1 MSVPTIAHAPLTRF
15 MEDVAERA
23 VKTFVQNLALFLV
36 AGVSVLS
43 VAWGTALQ
51 SAALATLATVLLAL
65 VDARL
70 VAANP
75 YVESLIRAGRTF
87 IATVVG
93 SIPVVVSADQA
104 VTFADVNWT
113 QVAGLAGTAAL
124 ISLATSIASLPIGP
138 KGTPSLVVEGSVVQG
153 SVRDEPIAVDGNDIG

>member
-1 MSVPTIAHAPLTRF
+1 MSIPTQAPLTAF
-15 MEDVAERA
+15 IEDVTERA

-75 YVESLIRAGRTF
+75 YVEALIRAGRTF

-138 KGTPSLVVEGSVVQG
+138 KGTPSLVVDGG
-153 SVRDEPIAVDGNDIG
+153 VRDKLAA

>member
-1 MSVPTIAHAPLTRF
+1 MSVATHAPLTAF
-15 MEDVAERA
+15 IEDVAERA

-65 VDARL
+65 VDERI

-75 YVESLIRAGRTF
+75 YVEALIRAGRTF

-113 QVAGLAGTAAL
+113 QAGGLAGTAAL
-124 ISLATSIASLPIGP
+124 ISLATSITSLPVGP
-138 KGTPSLVVEGSVVQG
+138 KGTPSLVVSGG
-153 SVRDEPIAVDGNDIG
+153 VRDEPVA

>member
-1 MSVPTIAHAPLTRF
+1 MSVPTTVARTGLAAFI
-15 MEDVAERA
+15 EDVAERA
-23 VKTFVQNLALFLV
+23 AKTFVQNLALFLV

-51 SAALATLATVLLAL
+51 SAALATLSTVLLAL
-65 VDARL
+65 VDDRL

-75 YVESLIRAGRTF
+75 YVEALIRAGRTF

-104 VTFADVNWT
+104 VTFADVNWP

-138 KGTPSLVVEGSVVQG
+138 TGTPSLVVDGEVLT
-153 SVRDEPIAVDGNDIG
+153 VRDEPVA